1 MLVDYYPLHGSTH
14 AQPRPC
20 GADAASPISTDRPQI
35 AEASTVV
42 PCGSLQ
48 FENGFAET
56 SNGGQWGLDLT
67 ETWIRIG
74 VPAKGEVR
82 FAAPEY
88 FNNDDT
94 ATGFSSGASDVSLG
108 YKQLTLPA

>member
-1 MLVDYYPLHGSTH
+1 MARLARTSAVLLLAASLAAH
-14 AQPRPC
+14 AQSKPC
-20 GADAASPISTDRPQI
+20 GTDAASPISTDRPQI

-67 ETWIRIG
+67 ET
-74 VPAKGEVR
+74 
-82 FAAPEY
+82 
-88 FNNDDT
+88 
-94 ATGFSSGASDVSLG
+94 
-108 YKQLTLPA
+108 